1 MTNATGHRLWIL
13 AVVFWVAFPPLPAQ
27 AFGLPPQIVTA
38 VIEGRVIRQGTSE
51 PIPNTKV
58 TLLRMNPALPPTPDV
73 ITLMQSVATLM
84 RSPGANTPGYIEGF
98 LTPNAKTINV
108 SPDLIRPLSQDVMLT
123 DAEGGFSFT
132 DLPQGRYL
140 LTAEKEGYFDRL
152 MGGYSGSTVTRIVV
166 IENGKQPDPL
176 ELSMLRAG
184 TISGQIRD
192 PAGQPVPGMKV
203 DANQIWYPKGRATFS
218 SKLSAVTDDRGEFRL
233 FWLPPGEYFVGAT
246 PGAAGSISN
255 PQDSW
260 ALTFFPG
267 VTDPTAASGLTLRDG
282 EEIKGIDINLRTKT
296 TRTYSISGTAINPI
310 ASTSPNARAGMIDRS
325 VMSFYL
331 VPREPSLTDG
341 VLSPSVLNALPVDF
355 RKEGDFQIRNVK
367 PGRYDLYPN
376 VSDFIGHR
384 IFTSRTPIDVTNAD
398 ITGLSIPVNKG
409 VTLSTEIIVEGE
421 PSEPIK
427 LSSLKM
433 NLSTLDSTPYP
444 FAASLDS
451 LQFDSNGRSS
461 VEGIPAARYT
471 AGLTGLQPMAYIV
484 DIRQDDISTYDDG
497 FVVDQKSKPIQI
509 VVRSDGATIGGFIE
523 TADHKPAANITVIL
537 VPPLER
543 RKNSALFKVVT
554 TNEAGRFLMTGVMPG
569 SYTILALQDRP
580 FREPWLNADF
590 LSTYQ
595 GLAFPVEVRSGS
607 SQEVR
612 LNLIPN

>member
-1 MTNATGHRLWIL
+1 MANTAGKCSLIVLIL
-13 AVVFWVAFPPLPAQ
+13 TLVAFSPAPAQ
-27 AFGLPPQIVTA
+27 NGGLQSQTVTA
-38 VIEGRVIRQGTSE
+38 VMEGRVISQGASE
-51 PIPNTKV
+51 PIPDAQV
-58 TLLRMNPALPPTPDV
+58 TLLRMNPGLSPTPDT

-84 RSPGANTPGYIEGF
+84 QSPNATTPGFIDGF

-108 SPDLIRPLSQDVMLT
+108 SPDLIRPLSQDVVLT
-123 DAEGGFSFT
+123 DAEGGFSFK

-140 LTAEKEGYFDRL
+140 LTAQKEGYFDRL

-166 IENGKQPDPL
+166 IENGKLPAPL
-176 ELSMLRAG
+176 EISMIRAG

-192 PAGQPVPGMKV
+192 PAGQPVSGMKV
-203 DANQIWYPKGRATFS
+203 DANQIWYPKGRSTFS
-218 SKLSAVTDDRGEFRL
+218 SKISAVTDDRGEFRL

-246 PGAAGSISN
+246 PGAVGSISN

-267 VTDPTAASGLTLRDG
+267 ATDPIAASALTLREG

-310 ASTSPNARAGMIDRS
+310 ARPNALTGIIDRS

-341 VLSPSVLNALPVDF
+341 VLSFSVLNALPVDA

-398 ITGLSIPVNKG
+398 IAGLSIPVNQGAKF
-409 VTLSTEIIVEGE
+409 STEVIVEGK
-421 PSEPIK
+421 PAEPIQ
-427 LSSLKM
+427 LNSLKM
-433 NLSTLDSTPYP
+433 NLSTLDSTPYA
-444 FAASLDS
+444 FAASLES
-451 LQFDSNGRSS
+451 LQFDRNGRSS
-461 VEGIPAARYT
+461 AEGIPAARYT
-471 AGLTGLQPMAYIV
+471 LGLTGLPPMAYIA
-484 DIRQDDISTYDDG
+484 DIRQDDISVYDDG

-509 VVRSDGATIGGFIE
+509 VVRSDGATVGGVIQ
-523 TADHKPAANITVIL
+523 TADHKPAANVTVIL

-543 RKNSALFKVVT
+543 RKNPALFRVVT
-554 TNEAGRFLMTGVMPG
+554 TNEAGRFSMRGVMPG
-569 SYTILALQDRP
+569 SYTIFALQDRP

-590 LSTYQ
+590 LSTYKGQ
-595 GLAFPVEVRSGS
+595 SLPVDVHS
-607 SQEVR
+607 SSSEEVR
-612 LNLIPN
+612 LDLIPN